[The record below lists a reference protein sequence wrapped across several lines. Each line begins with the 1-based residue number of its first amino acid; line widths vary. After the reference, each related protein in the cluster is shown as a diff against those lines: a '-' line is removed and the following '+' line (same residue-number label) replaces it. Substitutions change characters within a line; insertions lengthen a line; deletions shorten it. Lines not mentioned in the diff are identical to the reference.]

1 MNKTEFRVLQ
11 ELKYKSGQIDRRKFI
26 TSVLPASVMNVMS
39 TVYSAFVSENTL
51 FTNNNKV
58 KIKYLIILL

>member
-26 TSVLPASVMNVMS
+26 TSILATGL
-39 TVYSAFVSENTL
+39 TVPPLSLAGRAEAATPKKGGL
-51 FTNNNKV
+51 FRLGMARLNNR
-58 KIKYLIILL
+58 